1 MEKGSDALASGSAFS
16 ASVIA
21 TSSVF
26 FAVALGMVLFDIA
39 DGSGY
44 LHDVDDT
51 LRAIQIRHL
60 LETGLWFDLS
70 LPMIQMPEIY
80 VSPWSRLVDLP
91 YAAIT
96 ILLTP
101 VLGSQEAL
109 QFAFAA
115 WPLVMLGIYCVIC
128 AGVVRNLAAGDPAA
142 IRPITSVV
150 IVLLMFKAII
160 DFSPGRIDHHNVQII
175 LIMAMLWGASAWTRL
190 GGWVSGVA
198 GTASV
203 AVGLECVPFVAVAFA
218 STILMWVLGRRDA
231 RGVLVSQMLGAA
243 ISAPLLGLALIGPAA
258 MTTTQCDAYSA
269 PFILLLT
276 ALPLAVAAIATG
288 TADTASPIWKT
299 VFLAAAGATICV
311 GLAMGFSECLA
322 GPYHMIDPLSR
333 ELWLNRVHQEQS
345 ILRFFA
351 DGNWPVILLH
361 LAWLVVAILAAPSLV
376 ERFRAGNPGAL
387 VVYFVA
393 VVALAT
399 AFLQIRF
406 NRFPAAFVPVLLPM
420 ALCWLQSVKLPSSG
434 LWRGYRAPAAAVLL
448 LAAMVTAIH
457 QVAPERAKYFDAVAF
472 MAFDTCREQDFGALA
487 LAAPGRLVAPYALA
501 VEIAGKGVEGVS
513 VAGIP
518 FHRASPGLRR
528 TLLAFTSGDPDARR
542 EALAPFDYVAV
553 CRFPLLVK
561 PEEAPLY
568 AALANGGEWPGLVRI
583 AAPVPTNLQLFRIDH
598 DRLQ

>member
-1 MEKGSDALASGSAFS
+1 MEDRSDTLVSRSPGSASLIGISATFLVVALA
-16 ASVIA
+16 I
-21 TSSVF
+21 
-26 FAVALGMVLFDIA
+26 VLLDLW
-39 DGSGY
+39 DGIDNY
-44 LHDVDDT
+44 HDVDAK
-51 LRAIQIRHL
+51 LRAVQIRHL

-115 WPLVMLGIYCVIC
+115 WPLVMLVIYCVIC
-128 AGVVRNLAAGDPAA
+128 AGVVRNLAGGDPAA

-218 STILMWVLGRRDA
+218 STIFMWVLGRRNA
-231 RGVLVSQMLGAA
+231 RDVLVSQMLGSA

-258 MTTTQCDAYSA
+258 MITTQCDAYSA
-269 PFILLLT
+269 SFILLLT
-276 ALPLAVAAIATG
+276 VLPLAVAAIATG
-288 TADTASPIWKT
+288 MADTASPIRKM
-299 VFLAAAGATICV
+299 VFLAAAGATICA
-311 GLAMGFSECLA
+311 GLAIGFSECLA

-345 ILRFFA
+345 ILRFFS

-361 LAWLVVAILAAPSLV
+361 LAWLVVAILAAPSLA
-376 ERFRAGNPGAL
+376 ERFRTGNPGAL

-393 VVALAT
+393 VAALAT

-420 ALCWLQSVKLPSSG
+420 ALYWLQTVKLPSAG
-434 LWRGYRAPAAAVLL
+434 PWKGYRAPATAVLL
-448 LAAMVTAIH
+448 LAAMVAAIH
-457 QVAPERAKYFDAVAF
+457 QAAPARAQYFDAVAF

-501 VEIAGKGVEGVS
+501 VEIAGKGVDGVS

-528 TLLAFTSGDPDARR
+528 TLLAFTSSDPDVRR

-553 CRFPLLVK
+553 CRFPLQVVA
-561 PEEAPLY
+561 EQAPLY

-583 AAPVPTNLQLFRIDH
+583 APPLPTNLQLFRIDH
-598 DRLQ
+598 DRLR